1 MKSWDVDKEDED
13 DDVDWGGFDRTPAK
27 SKFEKFAVEAME
39 ELEKNGVADLL
50 LLKNDNLRG
59 WWKSHKEA
67 EARKLAAR
75 LENERIA
82 RVREEALAK
91 LSTEERKVL
100 GISTG
105 TRRTRTR
112 KSSSDQ
118 WAVTM
123 DTHGGITVVAPGD
136 LERMWNGEEDEGLT

>member
-1 MKSWDVDKEDED
+1 MKSWDIENED
-13 DDVDWGGFDRTPAK
+13 DDVEWGGFDRSPVK

-39 ELEKNGVADLL
+39 ELEANGMADLL
-50 LLKNDNLRG
+50 LLKNDKLRE
-59 WWKSHKEA
+59 WWKAHKEA

-75 LENERIA
+75 LEKERVA

-123 DTHGGITVVAPGD
+123 DTHGGITMVTPEILD
-136 LERMWNGEEDEGLT
+136 RMWNGEDGEGLA

>member
-1 MKSWDVDKEDED
+1 MMKSWDVDKED
-13 DDVDWGGFDRTPAK
+13 DDVDWEGDCPPAK

-67 EARKLAAR
+67 EARKLAER

-118 WAVTM
+118 WAVSM
-123 DTHGGITVVAPGD
+123 DTHGGITMVTPEI